1 VVAAGQAQAPG
12 RGEDLDFDGVA
23 GGLMGSLER
32 REDLRGLVVAPPV
45 QQAAG
50 RAEREFVGMRDRRE
64 TPVRCPSVDVGRGRR
79 TSVEGNQSGVSAT

>member
-12 RGEDLDFDGVA
+12 RGEDLDLDGVA
-23 GGLMGSLER
+23 GGLMGPLER
-32 REDLRGLVVAPPV
+32 GEDLRGLVVPPPV

-64 TPVRCPSVDVGRGRR
+64 TAGQVPVLGRGTRSPDLGGR
-79 TSVEGNQSGVSAT
+79 

>member
-23 GGLMGSLER
+23 GGLVGSLER

-64 TPVRCPSVDVGRGRR
+64 TAGQVLVLGRGTRSLDLGGR
-79 TSVEGNQSGVSAT
+79 